1 MEIRTRFSIG
11 DQVFAFNYLTEEP
24 EKVTIMTV
32 ATMHFMNDDKL
43 VEQIDYI
50 AINEAGNT
58 ICFGEEDAY
67 ADMKEYKSKNIE
79 S

>member
-1 MEIRTRFSIG
+1 MDIRTRFSIG

-24 EKVTIMTV
+24 EKVTIETV
-32 ATMHFMNDDKL
+32 ATMYFEDDGKL

-67 ADMKEYKSKNIE
+67 ADMKEYDFRRHE
-79 S
+79 